1 MFELLNEDLE
11 NCIEMLRE
19 ISTCEN
25 RNEQLQILA
34 EHRITKYDIT
44 KTVELC
50 DLLIY
55 YYQKIDKD

>member
-11 NCIEMLRE
+11 NCIDILRQMTT
-19 ISTCEN
+19 SEN
-25 RNEQLQILA
+25 KNEQLQILA

-50 DLLIY
+50 SLLIY
-55 YYQKIDKD
+55 YHQKIDKE